1 MPIRP
6 SKRWERRSDARPAE
20 LVAAAL
26 AVFSERGFAGTR
38 LEDVATRAGVS
49 KATVYLYFDSKE
61 HLFEAVVRAAVTPNL
76 ERAEAMVETF
86 AGSTPELVRAL
97 LQVFDGALD
106 TALPAVVKLIVSEAG
121 NFPALARLYAELVIQ
136 RGMGLVQRIVRRGV
150 ERGEF
155 RPVEPADVAPLV
167 VAPVMLLAL
176 WKQVFAPHTDL
187 RLDRQA
193 VLAAH
198 AELLL
203 RGLGATP

>member
-1 MPIRP
+1 MATRP

-76 ERAEAMVETF
+76 ERAEAMVEAF

-106 TALPAVVKLIVSEAG
+106 SALPAVVKLIVSEAG

-187 RLDRQA
+187 RLDRRA

-198 AELLL
+198 AEILL

>member
-1 MPIRP
+1 MATRP

-76 ERAEAMVETF
+76 ERAEAMVEAF

-136 RGMGLVQRIVRRGV
+136 RGMGLVQRIVR
-150 ERGEF
+150 
-155 RPVEPADVAPLV
+155 
-167 VAPVMLLAL
+167 
-176 WKQVFAPHTDL
+176 
-187 RLDRQA
+187 
-193 VLAAH
+193 
-198 AELLL
+198 
-203 RGLGATP
+203 